1 MFSTNNKFSK
11 ILVSIAVII
20 ISTTAAAAAQKQ
32 YKLKGDAP
40 EGSKI
45 KTIDAISTIP
55 FNKNYKA
62 LSAEQ
67 KEIFKA
73 TYGGLASGEIPPF
86 PKKGTQVIY
95 RPIIKAHK
103 EIARSGNLFLVAMVN
118 EKGKVE
124 NVSVY
129 ESPAESMTQLATNV
143 LFNTAFDP
151 ASCNG
156 KPCKMEFPFEFK
168 LRQQEKQQQYNN

>member
-11 ILVSIAVII
+11 ILVSIAVIV
-20 ISTTAAAAAQKQ
+20 ISTTAVAAQKQ

-45 KTIDAISTIP
+45 RPIDAISPIP
-55 FNKNYKA
+55 FNKSYKA
-62 LSAEQ
+62 LTAEQ
-67 KEIFKA
+67 KEMFKA
-73 TYGGLASGEIPPF
+73 TYGGLANGEEPPF

-95 RPIIKAHK
+95 KPIIKAHK
-103 EIARSGNLFLVAMVN
+103 EIARSGNLFLVAMVD
-118 EKGKVE
+118 EEGKVE

-129 ESPAESMTQLATNV
+129 ESPADSMTQLATNV

-156 KPCKMEFPFEFK
+156 EPCKMEYPFEFK
-168 LRQQEKQQQYNN
+168 LRQQEKQRQYNN

>member
-1 MFSTNNKFSK
+1 MFSINNKFSK

-20 ISTTAAAAAQKQ
+20 ISTTAAAAQKQ
-32 YKLKGDAP
+32 YKLKGAAP
-40 EGSKI
+40 EGTKI
-45 KTIDAISTIP
+45 RTVEATSPIP
-55 FNKNYKA
+55 FNKNYKS
-62 LSAEQ
+62 LTAEQ
-67 KEIFKA
+67 KEMFKA
-73 TYGGLASGEIPPF
+73 TYGGLAIGEEPPF

-103 EIARSGNLFLVAMVN
+103 EIARAGNLFLVAMVD

-129 ESPAESMTQLATNV
+129 ESPADSMTQMATNV

-156 KPCKMEFPFEFK
+156 KPCKMEFPFEFN

>member
-11 ILVSIAVII
+11 ILVSIAVIV
-20 ISTTAAAAAQKQ
+20 ISTTAAAAQKQ

-45 KTIDAISTIP
+45 RPIDAISSIP
-55 FNKNYKA
+55 FNKNYQT

-67 KEIFKA
+67 KDIFKA
-73 TYGGLASGEIPPF
+73 TYGGLASGEVPPF
-86 PKKGTQVIY
+86 PKKGTQAIY

-118 EKGKVE
+118 EKGKVD

>member
-1 MFSTNNKFSK
+1 MLSTSNRFRK
-11 ILVSIAVII
+11 ILVSIAVIV
-20 ISTTAAAAAQKQ
+20 ISTSAAAAQKQ
-32 YKLKGDAP
+32 FKLKGDAP

-45 KTIDAISTIP
+45 RPTDATSPIP
-55 FNKNYKA
+55 FNKSYKK
-62 LSAEQ
+62 LTAEQ
-67 KEIFKA
+67 KDLFKA
-73 TYGGLASGEIPPF
+73 TYGGLAAGEEPPF

-103 EIARSGNLFLVAMVN
+103 EIARAGNLFLVAMVN

-129 ESPAESMTQLATNV
+129 ESPADSMTQLATNV

-168 LRQQEKQQQYNN
+168 LRQQEKQRQYN